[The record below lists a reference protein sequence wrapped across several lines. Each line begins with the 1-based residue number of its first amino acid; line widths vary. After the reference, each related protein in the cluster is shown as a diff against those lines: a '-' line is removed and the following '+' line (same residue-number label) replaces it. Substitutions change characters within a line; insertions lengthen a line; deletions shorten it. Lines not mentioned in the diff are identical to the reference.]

1 MSSRATQEARQAETS
16 RPVQIIGRLGMSGYG
31 VVHLLVAWLALQTAF
46 GGGGEA
52 DQKGAVSTLAGQ
64 PFGQVLLWILGILLA
79 GFGLWQL
86 LAAAVGYQ
94 WMQDQKKRLRRR
106 LGVAGR
112 GVVVLGLAFY
122 AIKLTVG
129 GGGGGGN
136 QAEQDATASLLK
148 LPAGP
153 ALVVVAAL
161 VILVSAGVLG
171 YRGVSRK
178 FVEDLDLSKLP
189 AKAARVTRLLGTV
202 GYLAKGVAYG
212 VIGVLT
218 AIAAIT
224 ANPQQTGGLDK
235 ALHTLAGQPFGVV
248 LLVAIALGFAAFG
261 VYCFGDARCRRM

>member
-1 MSSRATQEARQAETS
+1 MSNRVTQEARQAQTS

-31 VVHLLVAWLALQTAF
+31 VVHLLVAWLALQTVF
-46 GGGGEA
+46 GGGEA
-52 DQKGAVSTLAGQ
+52 DQKGAVSTIAAQ
-64 PFGQVLLWILGILLA
+64 PFGEVLLWVLAVLLA

-86 LAAAVGYQ
+86 LSAAVGYR
-94 WMQDQKKRLRRR
+94 WMQDEKARSRRR

-112 GVVVLGLAFY
+112 GVVVLALAAY

-129 GGGGGGN
+129 GGGSGGD
-136 QAEQDATASLLK
+136 QKEQDATASLLS

-153 ALVVVAAL
+153 ALVIAVAV
-161 VILVSAGVLG
+161 VILIMAGVLG

-178 FVEDLDLSKLP
+178 FLEDLDTSRLP
-189 AKAARVTRLLGTV
+189 ARTRRVVELSGV
-202 GYLAKGVAYG
+202 IGYLAKGVAYG

-224 ANPQQTGGLDK
+224 ADPQQTGGLDK

-248 LLVAIALGFAAFG
+248 LLVAVALGFAAFG